1 LAGLLVNFVSYF
13 YAESLMKLSLKL
25 PLAFALSLALVFLGG
40 LFGIYQLNRAVQIYE
55 VEVQSAVHSSKVAA
69 MASVHFSAVIQE
81 WKNVLLRG
89 KDPQKLE
96 KYWASHLKNM
106 QALHDDLKSLDGL
119 ISAGP
124 ALDLRQKLGA
134 SVSMAA
140 EKYKKAFGDFK
151 AADFDAAVGDKAAE
165 GADREAGALLLQL
178 KAQLDKDEKV
188 VADSASA
195 GARAS
200 SALAYGLMLVATAL
214 SLLGAVWLSRQIT
227 RPLAQAVEVAGCVAH
242 GDLSH
247 VIDVNGQDEVGALM
261 ASLSDM
267 QSHLSKLV
275 FDVRQGSDGVSIASG
290 EIAQGNHDL
299 SVRTEQQ
306 ASALAQT
313 TSSMDGLGATVRQ
326 NADSA
331 RQANQ
336 LAMNASMVAVK
347 GGEVVAQVVE
357 TMKGINES
365 SRKISDIISVID
377 GIAFQTN
384 ILALNA
390 AVEAARAGE
399 QGRGFAVV
407 ASEVRSLAGRSAEAA
422 KEIKSLINAS
432 VDRVAHGTTLVD
444 QAGVTMTEV
453 VSSIRRVTD
462 IMGEISAASGEQAS
476 GVAQVGEAVTQM
488 DHATQQNAALVEQ
501 IAAAAASL
509 KSQAQDLVQVVSR
522 FKTREDDRAPS
533 RRAAAVNTAAMLP
546 SKKAAP
552 AVRKLAA
559 ARPVALAR
567 SVPQQVSAS
576 PSSAKSTA
584 KVAPTDD
591 EWETF

>member
-1 LAGLLVNFVSYF
+1 
-13 YAESLMKLSLKL
+13 MKLSLKL